1 MSIRL
6 PISKVMNPP
15 GMAVFA
21 VLLSF
26 CAWLCP
32 DFGVLRKGFTVPED
46 PGVAAWLIL
55 LSWYVVIFASLSLG
69 VRVGRF
75 VAGER
80 AKHNV
85 PSVDSAA
92 VSRIFTFLA
101 AFGTISTL
109 IRIFQT
115 LSIPQAVI
123 YFYLGQGNRIKNTLY
138 DNYSAGILSLRYLV
152 VYSAALA
159 IYRTVRCGRLTI
171 LNIANVLLLALT
183 VLISS
188 RLILVATLLTSLFLV
203 TSERGYI
210 KISIVKLAAC
220 VAIVFGILSLLN
232 ASRNRNFYTKR
243 DLSFTQAGVS
253 EIVTYLGSPFHVAI
267 GAARRLDEITAG
279 DPELYREYIDIEPE
293 LSTNSA
299 FVHLH
304 AQMGY
309 LAWAYVSILCCF
321 MAFVFSWLSAFGK
334 SSFLLACGAILYGCA
349 ELWRLDLFQQG
360 IFVVWMVCGI
370 GVPAL
375 FALVS
380 RQRVPAHATQG
391 KRKVRVPQA

>member
-1 MSIRL
+1 MHVRF
-6 PISKVMNPP
+6 PVGKVMNPP
-15 GMAVFA
+15 GVAALA

-26 CAWLCP
+26 CAWVCP
-32 DFGVLRKGFTVPED
+32 NFGVLRKGFTVPDD

-55 LSWYVVIFASLSLG
+55 VSWYVLIFTSLSLG
-69 VRVGRF
+69 LWLGRF
-75 VAGER
+75 FTDGR
-80 AKHNV
+80 TKHNV
-85 PSVDSAA
+85 PSLDSAG
-92 VSRIFTFLA
+92 VYRIFTFLA
-101 AFGTISTL
+101 AFGTSATL
-109 IRIFQT
+109 FRIFQT
-115 LSIPQAVI
+115 LSMPQAAL

-159 IYRTVRCGRLTI
+159 MYRTIRFRKLKL
-171 LNIANVLLLALT
+171 LNIANTILLAVT

-188 RLILVATLLTSLFLV
+188 RLLLIATLVISLFLV
-203 TSERGYI
+203 IRGRGYI
-210 KISIVKLAAC
+210 RVGMVKFTAC
-220 VAIVFGILSLLN
+220 VVMVFGVLSLLN
-232 ASRNRNFYTKR
+232 ASRNRNFYANR

-253 EIVTYLGSPFHVAI
+253 EILTYLGSPFHVAI
-267 GAARRLDEITAG
+267 GAARRLDEITVG

-309 LAWAYVSILCCF
+309 WAWAYVSLLCCF

-334 SSFLLACGAILYGCA
+334 SIFLLPCGAILYACA

-360 IFVVWMVCGI
+360 IFAVWMVCGI
-370 GVPAL
+370 GVPLLIAL
-375 FALVS
+375 FSAHNVPLQAAS
-380 RQRVPAHATQG
+380 CERQMPRA
-391 KRKVRVPQA
+391 